1 MVAKDL
7 MTRDV
12 AWIKPE
18 DSVRQAAIKMEEL
31 NVGALPVCDGEK
43 LVGMVTD
50 RDIVLHSTA
59 EGKSPQNTS
68 VSQVMSPEVVY
79 CLEDEG
85 VKAVMRK
92 MEERKIGRLPVIGHN
107 KKLVGIISLAD
118 LANRG
123 G

>member
-85 VKAVMRK
+85 
-92 MEERKIGRLPVIGHN
+92 
-107 KKLVGIISLAD
+107 
-118 LANRG
+118 
-123 G
+123 